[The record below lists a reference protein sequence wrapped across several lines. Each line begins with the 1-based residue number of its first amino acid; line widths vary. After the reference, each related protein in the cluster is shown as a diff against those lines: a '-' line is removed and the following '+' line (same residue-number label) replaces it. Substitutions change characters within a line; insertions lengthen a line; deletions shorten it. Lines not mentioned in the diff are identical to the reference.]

1 MTKKIPR
8 HMNPLI
14 ASLHFVVRTLPF
26 RIAQPL
32 IAFLIGNSG
41 GFLIKTKNIKRNISE
56 VFPDLSGPQVDTL
69 VKKMLANT
77 GRHIAETAH
86 MKSFKERKHGLRI
99 DYTTPEGMVFDGKG
113 PAIYVGAHVGS
124 WEMFPILM
132 AEKKQP
138 FTIIYTAH
146 ENAILNGLMMKPRLE
161 TGVKYVEKSKALRPC
176 LKALRNGESIGLLV
190 DQRVSPGVE
199 AEFFGKP
206 ASFTPMPARLA
217 TAYNCPII
225 TFDVI
230 RIKPGHLRAVFRPAI
245 LPNGEKGPEAEA
257 RLTQEI
263 ATSIQG
269 SITRNAESWFCS
281 KLRWKSTDKKKLAAQ
296 NQIKGSASQPV

>member
-1 MTKKIPR
+1 
-8 HMNPLI
+8 MNPLI
-14 ASLHFVVRTLPF
+14 ASMHFVIRTLPF

-32 IAFLIGNSG
+32 IAFIIKNSG
-41 GFLIKTKNIKRNISE
+41 GILIKTSNIKRNIAD
-56 VFPDLSGPQVDTL
+56 VFPHLSKAEIDALT
-69 VKKMLANT
+69 KEMLANT

-86 MKSFKERKHGLRI
+86 MKSFKEGKHGLRI
-99 DYTTPEGMVFDGKG
+99 DYTTPDGMVFDGKG

-132 AEKKQP
+132 AEKNQP
-138 FTIIYTAH
+138 FTIIYTPH
-146 ENAILNGLMMKPRLE
+146 ENAVLNGLMMKPRLE

-176 LKALRNGESIGLLV
+176 LKALKNGESIGLLV

-199 AEFFGKP
+199 AEFFGRP
-206 ASFTPMPARLA
+206 ASFTQMPARLA
-217 TAYNCPII
+217 IAHNCPII
-225 TFDVI
+225 TFDVV
-230 RIKPGHLRAVFRPAI
+230 RLKTGHLRAVFRPPI

-281 KLRWKSTDKKKLAAQ
+281 KLRWKRSDKKRPFDPAEVKDTS
-296 NQIKGSASQPV
+296 GQPV